1 MKENVLKIITIVIL
15 CTMFLNIIFPTI
27 YAYEASVAEQIED
40 EKLEEN
46 EEVTKNEDLED
57 DEQKDVNEPT
67 DNLYEETKQEIEQ
80 EIEQETKPDNESED
94 VLLNKENQ
102 NIAPDKIVKQ
112 MGIEDGIYE
121 IASAKDETKL
131 ITIDQ
136 SLNAVINRKLNS
148 KTQKFKITH
157 IDGEYYTI
165 QVLENNQVLD
175 VAGGINAAGTNVK
188 AHTANGTSAQ
198 KWLIKDEG
206 NNEYSI
212 VSDIGGLCLDV
223 EGGLTNDGTNLQVY
237 VNNGTKAQRF
247 KLKKVSIIEGKQTI
261 PNGEYYIKTA
271 KDATK
276 VLEVDTSKSNIQIN
290 QRTNKDNQ
298 RFYIQYIND
307 GYYTIENKKETKVFD
322 VANGDTV
329 NRTNVQAYNSN
340 GTSAQKWIIKD
351 EGNGRYSIISWKSEL
366 YLDIADGKFDNGT
379 NVQIYQG
386 NGTEAQKFTF
396 EKVHKTER
404 KKTIEDG
411 QYKIASALNSGLV
424 LSANNNSNVEIW
436 STTNEY
442 NERFNIRYIGDGYY
456 TIQVLNTGKMLD
468 VKGGSLEICSNVQVH
483 NNNGTEA
490 QQWIIKELEDGYYSI
505 ISKLNDLNVDV
516 YNAETENGTN
526 IHMYEENGSNA
537 QKFKFIRIDEQGK
550 QTLSDGIY
558 KIKTALNPQMVLDI
572 SAGSR
577 EDYANLQ
584 IWTDTNVKQ
593 QRFYIKY
600 IGNGLYTIRPVHSR
614 KALDV
619 DDGSQRIGTNVKQY
633 KPNNVE
639 AQQWI
644 LKETEDGYYNIISK
658 CNYLYLDIQGG
669 QAENGTN
676 ARVYSKNGTNAQKFI
691 FEKMEEP
698 AVDDGIYEIQMS
710 KDSNKVLDISAGS
723 FDNRA
728 NVQIWERDNVNQQKF
743 IITYNKNEK
752 NYTIQSVHSGKFLDV
767 DGGYATNHTNVHQYD
782 ANGTNAQKWKIED
795 LGDGT
800 YNIISQC
807 GGLVL
812 DVDNGST
819 NNGANV
825 QIYKSNGTEAQK
837 FVFVKTEIVP
847 KNVLDYSSID
857 NSKYPGYKARL
868 DQLKSKYPNWKIRV
882 VYTGL
887 DWNSVIDNE
896 YGFSEQGTPRSLI
909 QSPWLNEWKS
919 SEDDNRYDV
928 SQNWYRASKKGIAY
942 MMDPRNSLEEEW
954 IFQFQNLGSSSGTY
968 QDIAKMVEG
977 TYLNSDS
984 CIRAILEAA
993 REQNI
998 SPFHI
1003 TSRILHEQGS
1013 DGRGVMNGYEY
1024 MGRKVYNLYNIAVT
1038 GNTEAGIIAGAK
1050 YAYARQWFTPEAS
1063 IKGGAEF
1070 LKKNYI
1076 SKGQSTLYFQKY
1088 NVISNPL
1095 YEHQYMQNIRAAN
1108 DEGNRI
1114 YKSYKNQGLLSCQFE
1129 FLIPIYENMPAADSP
1144 VPRR

>member
-1 MKENVLKIITIVIL
+1 MKESVLKIITIVIL
-15 CTMFLNIIFPTI
+15 CTMFLNVIFPTI
-27 YAYEASVAEQIED
+27 YAYEASKEEQVED
-40 EKLEEN
+40 EKLEDNEDVTENENLNEEENADMSTDTLDEEQEQETEQEIKADDEN
-46 EEVTKNEDLED
+46 EETSLNSESQPVMQNKIM
-57 DEQKDVNEPT
+57 
-67 DNLYEETKQEIEQ
+67 EEK
-80 EIEQETKPDNESED
+80 
-94 VLLNKENQ
+94 
-102 NIAPDKIVKQ
+102 A
-112 MGIEDGIYE
+112 IEDGIYE
-121 IASAKDETKL
+121 IASAKDDTKL
-131 ITIDQ
+131 ITMDQ
-136 SLNAVINRKLNS
+136 SFNMVINKRLNS
-148 KTQKFKITH
+148 KTQKFKIVH
-157 IDGEYYTI
+157 IENGYYTI

-175 VAGGINAAGTNVK
+175 VAGGINTAGTNVK

-206 NNEYSI
+206 NGEYSI
-212 VSDIGGLCLDV
+212 VSDIGGLCLDI
-223 EGGLTNDGTNLQVY
+223 EGGFTNDGTNLQVY

-247 KLKKVSIIEGKQTI
+247 KFKKISVIEGKQTI

-271 KDATK
+271 KDASK
-276 VLEVDTSKSNIQIN
+276 VLEVDSSKSNIQIN
-290 QRTNKDNQ
+290 QRTNRDNQ
-298 RFYIQYIND
+298 RFYIEYITD
-307 GYYTIENKKETKVFD
+307 GYYTIENKKENKVFD
-322 VANGDTV
+322 VANGDTA
-329 NRTNVQAYNSN
+329 NRTNVQAHKSN

-351 EGNGRYSIISWKSEL
+351 EGNNKYSIISWKSEL

-379 NVQIYQG
+379 NVQIYNG

-396 EKVHKTER
+396 EKVHKTQR

-411 QYKIASALNSGLV
+411 QYKIVSALNSRMV
-424 LSANNNSNVEIW
+424 LSANSNSNVELC

-442 NERFNIRYIGDGYY
+442 NERFNIKYIGDGYY
-456 TIQVLNTGKMLD
+456 TIQILSTGKMLD

-490 QQWIIKELEDGYYSI
+490 QQWIIKELGNGYYSI

-516 YNAETENGTN
+516 YNAEAAEGTN
-526 IHMYEENGSNA
+526 IHMYEENGSDA
-537 QKFKFIRIDEQGK
+537 QKFKFIRVDEEGK
-550 QTLSDGIY
+550 QTLNDGIY

-572 SAGSR
+572 SGGSK

-600 IGNGLYTIRPVHSR
+600 IGNGLYSIRPVHSR
-614 KALDV
+614 KSLDV
-619 DDGSQRIGTNVKQY
+619 DNSSQRIGTNVKQY
-633 KPNNVE
+633 YYKDVG

-644 LKETEDGYYNIISK
+644 IKETTDGYYNIISK
-658 CNYLYLDIQGG
+658 CNYLYLDIQNG

-676 ARVYSKNGTNAQKFI
+676 ARVYSKNETNAQKFI
-691 FEKMEEP
+691 FEKMEES
-698 AVDDGIYEIQMS
+698 AIDDGVYEIQMS
-710 KDSNKVLDISAGS
+710 KDANKVLDISAGS
-723 FDNRA
+723 FDNHA
-728 NVQIWERDNVNQQKF
+728 NVQIWTRDNVNQQKF
-743 IITYNKNEK
+743 VVTYNKDEK

-767 DGGYATNHTNVHQYD
+767 EGGQAINRTNVQQYD
-782 ANGTNAQKWKIED
+782 ANGANAQKWKIED

-800 YNIISQC
+800 YNIVSQC

-819 NNGANV
+819 NNGTNV
-825 QIYKSNGTEAQK
+825 QIYRSNGTEAQK

-847 KNVLDYSSID
+847 KNVLDYSSIN

-896 YGFSEQGTPRSLI
+896 YDFSASGAPRSLI
-909 QSPWLNEWKS
+909 QAPWLNEWKS
-919 SEDDNRYDV
+919 SEDDNKYDV
-928 SQNWYRASKKGIAY
+928 SQTWYRASKKGIAY

-977 TYLNSDS
+977 TFLNSDS
-984 CIRAILEAA
+984 CIKAILEAA

-1013 DGRGVMNGYEY
+1013 DGRGVMNGYMY

-1088 NVISNPL
+1088 NVISSPL

-1114 YKSYKNQGLLSCQFE
+1114 YKSYKSQGLLDCQFE
-1129 FLIPIYENMPAADSP
+1129 FLIPIFDNMPAADSP
-1144 VPRR
+1144 VPKR